1 MKDKYKITMERSYF
15 EEHNDFILSNLDTF
29 IEKMMRKEDNIFK
42 ITFFR
47 EFNEKDDR
55 ELEKTQWKVYP
66 QYVMFNAK
74 DIKQIVKTY
83 QYIGIDT
90 NGVETQ
96 IALCELFDIMDLSE
110 NKQPVK

>member
-1 MKDKYKITMERSYF
+1 MKDKYKITMERGYF
-15 EEHNDFILSNLDTF
+15 EEHNDFILNNLDTF
-29 IEKMMRKEDNIFK
+29 IEKMIRKEDRIFK

-96 IALCELFDIMDLSE
+96 IALCELFDIN
-110 NKQPVK
+110 NKQTEK